1 MGKLIRNGIDY
12 STPMVDG
19 RLDANSINP
28 VQNKV
33 LKAML
38 DSKADSLLLGGLS
51 FMRISPTDYSTLSQ
65 TSATTIYFIDPTLDS
80 SSGNPSIYIGSQWIC
95 GDVVNGV

>member
-12 STPMVDG
+12 STPIVDNQ
-19 RLDANSINP
+19 LSTTSTNP

-33 LKAML
+33 LKAIL
-38 DSKADSLLLGGLS
+38 DNKADSLLLGGLS
-51 FMRISPTDYSTLSQ
+51 FVRISPTDYFTLSQ
-65 TSATTIYFIDPTLDS
+65 TSATTIYFIDPALDS
-80 SSGNPSIYIGSQWIC
+80 SLGNPSIYIGSQWIC